1 MPETSFS
8 SAGGLFGPE
17 IARLLAQW
25 RAAGRLLLELPLVR
39 ALAPETLVRCIS
51 AGGQHTYWR
60 LRHGQAN
67 PAGHL
72 KDFEMTRALPVV
84 LLARSAVLERTLTLP
99 QLSPT
104 DLEHAVELEVQAS
117 TPFSA
122 EQTVY
127 GWQAEAD
134 AASGGQRVLLAI
146 TSRQQCTAAL
156 SRAAQS
162 SSTEIWL
169 EPDAAAP
176 TIPPAPWQ
184 PLHLRGWGGTARRRA
199 ASRTQWRLLALL
211 ALALALAAALAV
223 TPTAFLRLKA
233 IQAQKALEVLQREA
247 APQLAAREA
256 LGRDVQALHNAASAA
271 QGQVLL
277 APVLDMLTVA
287 VPDGAWLS
295 NLRLDGERLRINGM
309 ADDAAAL
316 VQRLAAQPGVADARL
331 ASPATRGRNDNKER
345 FAIELLAGSAYYG
358 PLLAASGA
366 AQAASAP

>member
-1 MPETSFS
+1 MH
-8 SAGGLFGPE
+8 GG
-17 IARLLAQW
+17 
-25 RAAGRLLLELPLVR
+25 
-39 ALAPETLVRCIS
+39 ALARRAKQQHRNL
-51 AGGQHTYWR
+51 AG
-60 LRHGQAN
+60 
-67 PAGHL
+67 
-72 KDFEMTRALPVV
+72 
-84 LLARSAVLERTLTLP
+84 
-99 QLSPT
+99 
-104 DLEHAVELEVQAS
+104 
-117 TPFSA
+117 
-122 EQTVY
+122 
-127 GWQAEAD
+127 
-134 AASGGQRVLLAI
+134 
-146 TSRQQCTAAL
+146 
-156 SRAAQS
+156 
-162 SSTEIWL
+162 
-169 EPDAAAP
+169 
-176 TIPPAPWQ
+176 
-184 PLHLRGWGGTARRRA
+184 ARRCCTHHPPR
-199 ASRTQWRLLALL
+199 RLLALL